1 MGHIINDNFD
11 RVVCINLAKRKD
23 KKQTTQ
29 EKFDKVG
36 IKVEWFEAVQ
46 YGFAPSVVAALNANR
61 TGRFNAEQPNE
72 FGCALSHYTVIKKAY
87 EDGLDNIFVFED
99 DICFHKNF
107 NARLDRYFNDLPGD
121 WQMINLYSFMY
132 ELLPQ
137 NVRVNKSWIRSYK
150 SWSMMAYGMKR
161 EVMKEY
167 IRRQDAFFTISDAVT
182 FGMQDSYSMY
192 TAIPAL
198 CVPNP
203 SLESNIRSVKNYEN
217 KITITNLGIKS
228 DEYE

>member
-46 YGFAPSVVAALNANR
+46 YGFAPSVVTALNANR

-87 EDGLDNIFVFED
+87 EDGLDNIFVF
-99 DICFHKNF
+99 
-107 NARLDRYFNDLPGD
+107 
-121 WQMINLYSFMY
+121 
-132 ELLPQ
+132 
-137 NVRVNKSWIRSYK
+137 
-150 SWSMMAYGMKR
+150 
-161 EVMKEY
+161 
-167 IRRQDAFFTISDAVT
+167 
-182 FGMQDSYSMY
+182 
-192 TAIPAL
+192 
-198 CVPNP
+198 
-203 SLESNIRSVKNYEN
+203 
-217 KITITNLGIKS
+217 
-228 DEYE
+228 